1 MNDYL
6 GKLVSRSISPP
17 TIVRPRLLSL
27 FEPPR
32 TNRGPLTPLE
42 IEPVPSDAEQATERS
57 PSAARGPQS
66 QSPWSSAPN
75 LQDAEQSAAP
85 LKRIQPEN
93 VKQAARRDMD
103 AVASARSQAPAAG
116 PAAPAPL
123 RNDSLP
129 PLARLEAYLDSVV
142 EKSPAESAHTLASP
156 FPAGI
161 EIIAPA
167 PVPQANGPV
176 APLVAQAPVISLTEV
191 TEKRRTEK
199 AHPRVLHGDDGSAK
213 RSRRDNQET
222 KPSLEPGIRV
232 RTITESKAPE
242 AASSSR
248 ADSDGIDGEPTSARR
263 IWPKPPSATQI
274 AAERQPKLLPAMP
287 IVPASIIASPHILP
301 PQPQREDARE
311 QPSINVTI
319 GRVEVRVAP
328 PAARSRPQP
337 AQARVMSLDEYLR
350 QRTSGGSR

>member
-66 QSPWSSAPN
+66 QSRWSSAPN

-85 LKRIQPEN
+85 LKSIQPEA
-93 VKQAARRDMD
+93 VKQAARSDMD

-191 TEKRRTEK
+191 TGTIRRQSLRSNREFVCG
-199 AHPRVLHGDDGSAK
+199 RL
-213 RSRRDNQET
+213 RSRRHR
-222 KPSLEPGIRV
+222 KPRLLAGL
-232 RTITESKAPE
+232 TAMEST
-242 AASSSR
+242 ASQHPHDESGRSR
-248 ADSDGIDGEPTSARR
+248 HPL
-263 IWPKPPSATQI
+263 PKSPPSGSLNSC
-274 AAERQPKLLPAMP
+274 RPC
-287 IVPASIIASPHILP
+287 PASRHRSSPRHTYYH
-301 PQPQREDARE
+301 
-311 QPSINVTI
+311 PS
-319 GRVEVRVAP
+319 
-328 PAARSRPQP
+328 RSEKTPVNSPR
-337 AQARVMSLDEYLR
+337 L
-350 QRTSGGSR
+350 T